1 MNSRPINRVLVAN
14 RGEIAVRIIRACQ
27 DLGLATVAVYASEDR
42 GALHVRMADDA
53 FRLQGATPV
62 EAYLDVD
69 GLIGVAKRA
78 GADAVHPGYGFIAE
92 NPDAAQAFIDAGLIW
107 VGPPPNAMRQLGDKV
122 KARHVAL
129 KVGAPVAAG
138 TPDPVHSADEIR
150 EFAQHHGFPVAIK
163 AAHGGGGRGMRVVYD
178 ANEIS
183 QAYESASREAKAAFG
198 SAECFVERFLE
209 KPRHVETQCL
219 ADSHGNVVV
228 LSTRDCSVQRRHQ
241 KLIEEAPA
249 PFLSAEQR
257 QTLNDASKAI
267 LREVGYQ
274 NAGTCEFLVAT
285 DGSIAFLEVNARLQV
300 EHPVTEQVTGIDV
313 VAEQF
318 RIAQGGVIDYP
329 DPTPKA
335 HSIEFRINAEDAT
348 RGFLPTPGRVEL
360 LELPTGPGIRVDS
373 GVVAGDVVTGSFDSL
388 IAKLIVT
395 GADRDEA
402 IRRARRALN
411 ETQIKGLPTL
421 LGFHKAALNSPDFLA
436 QGGEFKAHT
445 GWAESAIEVLEPE
458 QALTNESEPVERRRD
473 LVVEV
478 DGKRLEVS
486 VPAELVE
493 GVRPKATQQRTR
505 SRRNDEDAS
514 KSGGVLAPMKGTVIR
529 VNVQDGQQVTKG
541 EVVAVVEAM
550 KMEQPLY
557 APRNGQIAELSVGA
571 GDSVAAG
578 ALLMRVLD

>member
-1 MNSRPINRVLVAN
+1 
-14 RGEIAVRIIRACQ
+14 
-27 DLGLATVAVYASEDR
+27 
-42 GALHVRMADDA
+42 
-53 FRLQGATPV
+53 
-62 EAYLDVD
+62 
-69 GLIGVAKRA
+69 
-78 GADAVHPGYGFIAE
+78 
-92 NPDAAQAFIDAGLIW
+92 
-107 VGPPPNAMRQLGDKV
+107 
-122 KARHVAL
+122 
-129 KVGAPVAAG
+129 
-138 TPDPVHSADEIR
+138 
-150 EFAQHHGFPVAIK
+150 
-163 AAHGGGGRGMRVVYD
+163 
-178 ANEIS
+178 
-183 QAYESASREAKAAFG
+183 
-198 SAECFVERFLE
+198 
-209 KPRHVETQCL
+209 
-219 ADSHGNVVV
+219 
-228 LSTRDCSVQRRHQ
+228 
-241 KLIEEAPA
+241 
-249 PFLSAEQR
+249 
-257 QTLNDASKAI
+257 
-267 LREVGYQ
+267 
-274 NAGTCEFLVAT
+274 
-285 DGSIAFLEVNARLQV
+285 
-300 EHPVTEQVTGIDV
+300 
-313 VAEQF
+313 
-318 RIAQGGVIDYP
+318 
-329 DPTPKA
+329 
-335 HSIEFRINAEDAT
+335 
-348 RGFLPTPGRVEL
+348 
-360 LELPTGPGIRVDS
+360 
-373 GVVAGDVVTGSFDSL
+373 VTGSFDSL

-436 QGGEFKAHT
+436 QGGEFRAHT

-505 SRRNDEDAS
+505 SRRNDEGAS

>member
-1 MNSRPINRVLVAN
+1 MNSRQINRVLVAN

-27 DLGLATVAVYASEDR
+27 DLGLSTVAVYANEDR

-69 GLIGVAKRA
+69 GLIGVAKRS

-92 NPDAAQAFIDAGLIW
+92 NPDAAQAFIDAGLVW
-107 VGPPPNAMRQLGDKV
+107 VGPPPSAMRQLGDKV

-138 TPDPVHSADEIR
+138 TPDPVGSAEEISD
-150 EFAQHHGFPVAIK
+150 FANLHGFPIAIK
-163 AAHGGGGRGMRVVYD
+163 AAHGGGGRGMRVVHEPS
-178 ANEIS
+178 EIA
-183 QAYESASREAKAAFG
+183 QAFESASREAKAAFG

-219 ADSHGNVVV
+219 ADAKGNVVV

-249 PFLSAEQR
+249 PFLSDTQR
-257 QTLNDASKAI
+257 KTLNDASKAI

-318 RIAQGGVIDYP
+318 RIAQGGEIDYP
-329 DPTPKA
+329 DPTPHA

-348 RGFLPTPGRVEL
+348 RGFLPAPGRVES
-360 LELPTGPGIRVDS
+360 LELPTGPGVRVDS
-373 GVVAGDVVTGSFDSL
+373 GVVAGDLVTGSFDSL
-388 IAKLIVT
+388 LAKLVVT
-395 GADRDEA
+395 GADREQA
-402 IRRARRALN
+402 ISRARRALN
-411 ETQIKGLPTL
+411 ETEIKGLPTL
-421 LGFHKAALNSPDFLA
+421 LGFHKAVLNSPDFLGVDGKY
-436 QGGEFKAHT
+436 QAHT
-445 GWAESAIEVLEPE
+445 GWAESAVEVLEPE
-458 QALTNESEPVERRRD
+458 EVLASEGEFVERRRD

-493 GVRPKATQQRTR
+493 GVRPRATQQRTR
-505 SRRNDEDAS
+505 SRRSNEDS
-514 KSGGVLAPMKGTVIR
+514 SQSGAVLAPMKGTVIR

-557 APRNGQIAELSVGA
+557 APRNGQISELGVTA

-578 ALLMRVLD
+578 ALLMRILD